1 MSWCGVYK
9 VGPGLSERLRACPSF
24 EAHLGNVHA
33 HRVNISLKWPR
44 WIISVAATT
53 AWPDGLRTS
62 ENCAIWPASSA
73 STADAI
79 NYCAPDF
86 SKSVNTSVNSSRRG
100 KSTILDISMVVYLLR
115 LGCCLTTTSQR
126 DTPRTFKSSKH
137 QIHP

>member
-62 ENCAIWPASSA
+62 ENCAYGLPVPHQLLMRSI
-73 STADAI
+73 TALR
-79 NYCAPDF
+79 
-86 SKSVNTSVNSSRRG
+86 TSVNPLIRQ
-100 KSTILDISMVVYLLR
+100 STRLDAENQQY
-115 LGCCLTTTSQR
+115 
-126 DTPRTFKSSKH
+126 
-137 QIHP
+137 